1 MRKYVGKSLLL
12 KISLFVS
19 LRTDS
24 LSIKGI
30 Y

>member
-1 MRKYVGKSLLL
+1 MRKYVEKSLLL
-12 KISLFVS
+12 KISLFVL

-24 LSIKGI
+24 LTEKGI